1 MRYGEGEGDGDGE
14 ELLDDFESGM
24 TGATSSTAETWNGD
38 DGSAVWL
45 MKERITS
52 TTRGGGMGFTK

>member
-1 MRYGEGEGDGDGE
+1 MRYGEGEGDGE

-24 TGATSSTAETWNGD
+24 TGATSSTVETWIGD
-38 DGSAVWL
+38 DGSVVWL

-52 TTRGGGMGFTK
+52 TTRAGGMGFTK